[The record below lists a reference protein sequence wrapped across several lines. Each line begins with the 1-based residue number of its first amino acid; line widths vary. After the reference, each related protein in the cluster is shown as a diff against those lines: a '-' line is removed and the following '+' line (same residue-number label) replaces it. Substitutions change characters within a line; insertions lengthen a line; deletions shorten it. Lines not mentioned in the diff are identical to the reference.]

1 MNRAIKKAKEIYR
14 KYGNDLDKI
23 LAKEKIEVLEVPLA
37 GRFKE
42 IYFGDY
48 IILKDKLSPEEK
60 RELTAHALGHHFLHA
75 GSHYAASKKIYSFS
89 NYHEKQANIFAAYLL
104 MPDKELKKS
113 LYPEAMSSELA
124 EKLEVTPQFV
134 EFRLELAYHYT
145 PAIHQSTGATA

>member
-1 MNRAIKKAKEIYR
+1 MNRAIKKAQEVYD
-14 KYGNDLDKI
+14 KYGNDLDRI

-89 NYHEKQANIFAAYLL
+89 NYHEKQANVFAAYLL
-104 MPDKELKKS
+104 MPDDKLEKA
-113 LYPEAMSSELA
+113 LYPDIPTTELID
-124 EKLEVTPQFV
+124 KFDVTPKLA
-134 EFRLELAYHYT
+134 EFRLKLY
-145 PAIHQSTGATA
+145 QATKPKVKV